1 MVILTYM
8 RRSQIVFEE
17 MARTY
22 KDYPNVIYEICNEP
36 NGVSWDGEIKPYAEY
51 IIPAI
56 RAIDPDSIIIV
67 GTSTWSQDVDIAANN
82 PLPYDNIMYACHF
95 YSGTHTQWL
104 RIK

>member
-1 MVILTYM
+1 M
-8 RRSQIVFEE
+8 Q
-17 MARTY
+17 
-22 KDYPNVIYEICNEP
+22 
-36 NGVSWDGEIKPYAEY
+36 EY

-95 YSGTHTQWL
+95 YSRTHTQWL